1 MIGLACVT
9 VAPEDRNRLMAA
21 AAAAPALEL
30 IVDLESRRIQ
40 AGRVSCSLTISERA
54 RQSPLTGEW
63 DTTGLLL
70 ARYEDVERHASALP
84 YISGL

>member
-9 VAPEDRNRLMAA
+9 VAPEDRNRLM